1 MKTET
6 NHIYI
11 GREDKL
17 TQWAGIAEEND
28 GEKELAEE
36 HVSKLV
42 AKIKELIKNYL
53 QLDNV
58 NFLFGTGAS
67 IHLGA
72 ASIQNIPEQAEKDIF
87 ESGNE
92 NMKEDFKE
100 YVLRLQKV
108 LKEEKNPKKDKAFK
122 NDRDWDVIFDGT
134 YIRDYKAKI
143 DLADGEED
151 IPKKH
156 YGEICVMYE
165 LLLNYLTAISY
176 QKDAEDDVAGFE
188 RVHALIDALKESLF
202 KICDIH
208 ERQTSERDLKR
219 IRE

>member
-17 TQWAGIAEEND
+17 TQWAGMAEENE

-36 HVSKLV
+36 YVSKLV

-92 NMKEDFKE
+92 IMKEDFKE
-100 YVLRLQKV
+100 YVQRLQKV
-108 LKEEKNPKKDKAFK
+108 LKGEKNPEKDEVFK
-122 NDRDWDVIFDGT
+122 DYRGWNVIFDGT

-143 DLADGEED
+143 DLTDGEED
-151 IPKKH
+151 TPDKH
-156 YGEICVMYE
+156 YGGICVMYE

-176 QKDAEDDVAGFE
+176 QKDAENY
-188 RVHALIDALKESLF
+188 
-202 KICDIH
+202 
-208 ERQTSERDLKR
+208 
-219 IRE
+219 

>member
-17 TQWAGIAEEND
+17 TQWAGIAEENE

-36 HVSKLV
+36 YVSKLV

-58 NFLFGTGAS
+58 KFLFGTGAS

-122 NDRDWDVIFDGT
+122 NDRGWDVVFDGT
-134 YIRDYKAKI
+134 YIRDYKDKI

-151 IPKKH
+151 IPEKH

-165 LLLNYLTAISY
+165 MLLNYLTAISY
-176 QKDAEDDVAGFE
+176 QKLAQRRKGGLS
-188 RVHALIDALKESLF
+188 R
-202 KICDIH
+202 C
-208 ERQTSERDLKR
+208 R
-219 IRE
+219 

>member
-58 NFLFGTGAS
+58 NFLFGTGSS

-92 NMKEDFKE
+92 IMKEDFKE

-108 LKEEKNPKKDKAFK
+108 LKEEKNPKKDKVFK
-122 NDRDWDVIFDGT
+122 NDRDWDVILMVPT
-134 YIRDYKAKI
+134 
-143 DLADGEED
+143 
-151 IPKKH
+151 
-156 YGEICVMYE
+156 
-165 LLLNYLTAISY
+165 
-176 QKDAEDDVAGFE
+176 
-188 RVHALIDALKESLF
+188 
-202 KICDIH
+202 
-208 ERQTSERDLKR
+208 
-219 IRE
+219 